1 LDGTYTDGGV
11 RGRDPGGASVVVAK
25 TTARVLDI
33 AAATTRPLVVA
44 TMVFRNF
51 GSAVSTGPVLSTAMT
66 LTEAPTLKPRRRAAR
81 AVSDSEVVPLINR
94 CVTVRII
101 WRVLFALS
109 GGGLDLVFEP

>member
-1 LDGTYTDGGV
+1 
-11 RGRDPGGASVVVAK
+11 
-25 TTARVLDI
+25 VLDI

-109 GGGLDLVFEP
+109 GGGLDLGSSLEHHWVPLTCGDARRGGGPRQLIRIETAI